1 MKGRRYDDAQASGG
15 MHAWRPPE
23 GCMTAAAAPMRRKG
37 PESVQAEVNDIV
49 IQGVAVRRA
58 ARRIMDGTMDARR

>member
-1 MKGRRYDDAQASGG
+1 MYIWRPLEGRYDGGSGPDAA
-15 MHAWRPPE
+15 R
-23 GCMTAAAAPMRRKG
+23 APDSAR
-37 PESVQAEVNDIV
+37 AEVDDIV

>member
-1 MKGRRYDDAQASGG
+1 MMRRLPAVCISGG
-15 MHAWRPPE
+15 HWK
-23 GCMTAAAAPMRRKG
+23 GGMTAAAAPMRSKG